1 MESVISEAAAT
12 RGKRRLFIR
21 SSPSNVSLARVKL
34 QGLSK
39 SYDGAVAV
47 KGLDLEIRDREFV
60 VLLGPSGRGKT
71 TTLRCIAGLET
82 PSEAEIYIGD
92 RLLNDL
98 APTHRS
104 IAIVF

>member
-21 SSPSNVSLARVKL
+21 SSPSDVSLARVKL

-60 VLLGPSGRGKT
+60 VLLGPSGCGKT
-71 TTLRCIAGLET
+71 TTLRCIARPAT
-82 PSEAEIYIGD
+82 PSEGEIDIGGPLEYD
-92 RLLNDL
+92 
-98 APTHRS
+98 
-104 IAIVF
+104 IA